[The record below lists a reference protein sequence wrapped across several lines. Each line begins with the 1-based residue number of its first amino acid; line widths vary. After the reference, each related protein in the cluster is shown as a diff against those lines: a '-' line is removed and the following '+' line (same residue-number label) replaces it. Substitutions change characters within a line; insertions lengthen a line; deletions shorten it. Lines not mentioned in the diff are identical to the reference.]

1 MHHVE
6 DCNKSEKRLN
16 ENHLLL
22 SNTVST
28 CDGLVKYISPHLASE
43 QPVTLLLI
51 SDTGWGIFIM
61 TKVCSKCKETKP
73 VAEYYKR
80 SASKDGLMYQCKTCK
95 NKTSIKYQQTDA
107 YKQYKAEHDSN
118 NPRGPRKEYHREYR
132 RNKYNSDNEYKLKT
146 DLRRRLH
153 GALNGK
159 CKADTTKALLGCT
172 YEEACAHIE
181 AQFTEGMSWDKM
193 GIHGIH
199 IDHIRPC
206 ASFDLT
212 DPEQQRECFHYTN
225 LQPLWAEDNLRKS
238 DKW

>member
-1 MHHVE
+1 
-6 DCNKSEKRLN
+6 
-16 ENHLLL
+16 
-22 SNTVST
+22 
-28 CDGLVKYISPHLASE
+28 
-43 QPVTLLLI
+43 
-51 SDTGWGIFIM
+51 M
-61 TKVCSKCKETKP
+61 TKTCSKCKETKP

-80 SASKDGLMYQCKTCK
+80 SASKDGLMYQCKACK
-95 NKTSIKYQQTDA
+95 NKTNIKYQQEDA
-107 YKQYKAEHDSN
+107 YKQYKAEYQKTN
-118 NPRGPRKEYHREYR
+118 EYR
-132 RNKYNSDNEYKLKT
+132 KRQAEYARRPEVIARAKQWRQENKEIIAEKHKQYRQENKEIIAERNKKWVENNKEHVSQYGKRYKRT
-146 DLRRRLH
+146 RRAVDPAFGIEHTLRNRMRA
-153 GALNGK
+153 ALNGR

-238 DKW
+238 DRW

>member
-1 MHHVE
+1 
-6 DCNKSEKRLN
+6 
-16 ENHLLL
+16 
-22 SNTVST
+22 
-28 CDGLVKYISPHLASE
+28 
-43 QPVTLLLI
+43 
-51 SDTGWGIFIM
+51 M

-95 NKTSIKYQQTDA
+95 NKTISKYQQTDT
-107 YKQYKAEHDSN
+107 YKQYKAEYQKTD
-118 NPRGPRKEYHREYR
+118 EYR
-132 RNKYNSDNEYKLKT
+132 KRQAEYTRKPDVMARAKQWRQENKKQMAEKRKQWRQENKEIIAERNKKWVENNKEHVSQYGKRYKRT
-146 DLRRRLH
+146 RRAVDPAFRIEHSLRSRMRA
-153 GALNGK
+153 ALNGR

-225 LQPLWAEDNLRKS
+225 LQPLWAKDNLRKS